1 MTDDREELNTQN
13 VNGNPVRAKVYAII
27 VAAGKGIRM
36 SDAVRKQ
43 YIELD
48 GMPMLSR
55 TVGVFNHCN
64 LIDKIIMAVP
74 EDDIDFC
81 RKKIIPA
88 ANLTKEVVLVIGGT
102 RRQDSVYNSL
112 KAIEMDDG
120 IVLIHDG
127 VRPFVRPVDLV
138 VCINGAREYGACI
151 LGIPA
156 FDTVK
161 HVNAKNEIIETQKRE
176 TLWLAQTPQAFQL
189 ELIKRAHEMAK
200 REGFRG
206 TDDASLV
213 ERLGEV
219 VKIMPGSRSN
229 IKITNQEDLKLARA
243 ILKNWPDEAGKI

>member
-1 MTDDREELNTQN
+1 VKE
-13 VNGNPVRAKVYAII
+13 KVHAII

-48 GMPMLSR
+48 GVPLLSR
-55 TVGVFNHCN
+55 TLGVFNRCD
-64 LIDKIIMAVP
+64 LIDRIIMAVP
-74 EDDIDFC
+74 EEDTDFC
-81 RKKIIPA
+81 RNKILPP
-88 ANLTKEVVLVIGGT
+88 ANLKKEAVLVVGGA

-112 KAIEMDDG
+112 KAIEMQDG

-127 VRPFVRPVDLV
+127 VRPFVKPEDLV
-138 VCINGAREYGACI
+138 VCVNGARKYGACI

-176 TLWLAQTPQAFQL
+176 RLWLAQTPQAFQL
-189 ELIKRAHEMAK
+189 KLIKKAHEMAK
-200 REGFRG
+200 KEGFRG

-213 ERLGEV
+213 ERLGET
-219 VKIMPGSRSN
+219 VKIMPGSRHN
-229 IKITNQEDLKLARA
+229 IKITNQEDLNLARA
-243 ILKNWPDEAGKI
+243 ILKVSARSK

>member
-1 MTDDREELNTQN
+1 M
-13 VNGNPVRAKVYAII
+13 VHAII

-43 YIELD
+43 YIALD
-48 GMPMLSR
+48 GIPMLTR
-55 TVGVFNHCN
+55 TLGVFNRSD
-64 LIDKIIMAVP
+64 LIDRIIVAVP
-74 EDDIDFC
+74 KDDIDFC
-81 RKKIIPA
+81 RSEIIPD
-88 ANLTKEVVLVIGGT
+88 ANMQKEVSLVIGGAQ
-102 RRQDSVYNSL
+102 RQDSVYNSL
-112 KAIEMDDG
+112 KTIETNDG

-127 VRPFVRPVDLV
+127 VRPFVKPEHLV
-138 VCINGAREYGACI
+138 ACINGAQEQGACI

-161 HVNAKNEIIETQKRE
+161 HVNAKNEIMQTRKRG

-189 ELIKRAHEMAK
+189 KLIKKAHWAAK
-200 REGFRG
+200 QEGFKG

-229 IKITNQEDLKLARA
+229 IKITNREDLKLAQA
-243 ILKNWPDEAGKI
+243 LLQISASDF

>member
-1 MTDDREELNTQN
+1 
-13 VNGNPVRAKVYAII
+13 VNEKVHAII

-48 GMPMLSR
+48 GIPMLSR
-55 TVGVFNHCN
+55 TLGVFNGCE
-64 LIDKIIMAVP
+64 LIDRIIMAVP
-74 EDDIDFC
+74 GDDIDFC
-81 RKKIIPA
+81 RNKIIPA
-88 ANLTKEVVLVIGGT
+88 ANLKKETVLVIGGS
-102 RRQDSVYNSL
+102 RRQDSVYSSL
-112 KAIEMDDG
+112 KAIETDDG

-127 VRPFVRPVDLV
+127 VRPFVNPEDLV
-138 VCINGAREYGACI
+138 VCINGAREHGACI

-156 FDTVK
+156 YDTVK
-161 HVNAKNEIIETQKRE
+161 HVNAKNEIVETQKRE

-189 ELIKRAHEMAK
+189 RLIKRAHEMAK
-200 REGFRG
+200 AEGFRG

-213 ERLGEV
+213 ERLGEI

-243 ILKNWPDEAGKI
+243 ILKDWAYETGKR

>member
-1 MTDDREELNTQN
+1 MK
-13 VNGNPVRAKVYAII
+13 AKVHAII

-36 SDAVRKQ
+36 SDTVRKQ

-48 GMPMLSR
+48 GIPMLSR
-55 TVGVFNHCN
+55 ILAVFNHCD
-64 LIDKIIMAVP
+64 LIDQIIMAVP
-74 EDDIDFC
+74 QEDIDFC
-81 RKKIIPA
+81 RNKIIPA
-88 ANLTKEVVLVIGGT
+88 ANLKKEIVLVIGGA

-112 KAIEMDDG
+112 KAIEMDNG

-127 VRPFVRPVDLV
+127 VRPFVNPEDLV
-138 VCINGAREYGACI
+138 VCINGAREHGACI

-161 HVNAKNEIIETQKRE
+161 YVNAKNEIIETQKRE

-189 ELIKRAHEMAK
+189 KLIKRAHEMAK
-200 REGFRG
+200 QEGFKG

-219 VKIMPGSRSN
+219 VKIMPGKRSN

-243 ILKNWPDEAGKI
+243 ILMDWPDKAGKL